1 MKLKNQMRIAANI
14 LKASHK
20 RVWFDPE
27 RLDEIK
33 ESITKADLRALIKD
47 KAIKLKPKR
56 GVSRGRV
63 KKIRKQKRK
72 RRRLGIGSRKGR
84 SSARLSNKRKW
95 VNKIRTQ
102 RNFLVLL
109 KDKKLVSPRTYRD
122 LYRKAKGNFFR
133 SKRHIQL
140 YMEEHNLFVKDGKK

>member
-1 MKLKNQMRIAANI
+1 MNLKNQMRIAADI
-14 LKASHK
+14 LKASPK

-27 RLDEIK
+27 WLDEIK

-47 KAIKLKPKR
+47 NAIKVKPKR
-56 GVSRGRV
+56 GISRGRV
-63 KKIRKQKRK
+63 KKIRVQKRK
-72 RRRLGIGSRKGR
+72 RRRRGIGSRKGR
-84 SSARLSNKRKW
+84 SSARLSNKSKW

-102 RNFLVLL
+102 RNFINLL
-109 KDKKLVSPRTYRD
+109 RDKKLVYPRIYRD

-140 YMEEHNLFVKDGKK
+140 YMKEHNLFVKDGKK